1 MHLVGRIE
9 YHVSRV
15 CGFRPNQQV
24 GATVAINVHRGRRW
38 IHRPDPRVLA
48 DDLEAADAR
57 GDLIEVDA
65 LDQPSVLN

>member
-1 MHLVGRIE
+1 MFTEAGD
-9 YHVSRV
+9 
-15 CGFRPNQQV
+15 GFAGQI
-24 GATVAINVHRGRRW
+24 A
-38 IHRPDPRVLA
+38 RVLA